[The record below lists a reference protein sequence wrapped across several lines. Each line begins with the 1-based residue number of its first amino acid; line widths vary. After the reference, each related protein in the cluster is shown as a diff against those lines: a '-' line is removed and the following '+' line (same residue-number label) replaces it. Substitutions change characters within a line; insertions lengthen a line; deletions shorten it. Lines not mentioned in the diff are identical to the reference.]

1 MRVYKKS
8 LMVQLVKLGHEL
20 DHTERNRNNPKHQ
33 IYFFPD
39 SEQIEKDL
47 AMLTG
52 KEYVKRT

>member
-8 LMVQLVKLGHEL
+8 LMVQLVKLGHDL
-20 DHTERNRNNPKHQ
+20 HHTEKNRDNPKYQ
-33 IYFFPD
+33 IYYFPD

-52 KEYVKRT
+52 KEYKKRT